1 MGLSEMKVC
10 SKGLIC
16 LGTVLWVSNPCFADA
31 DRGAYLAK
39 IMDCGGCHT
48 PGTMK
53 GQPDTSRN
61 LAGGDVGFKIE
72 GLGIFYPPN
81 LTSDKETGLGNW
93 SAAQIQ
99 AAITKGVRP
108 DGRQLAP
115 IMPWHSYS
123 ALTEADAADL
133 VSYIQQLAPIKNAVP
148 GPVGENENAPLPY
161 LAIAGS
167 TGKD

>member
-1 MGLSEMKVC
+1 MNDGLKC
-10 SKGLIC
+10 LFC
-16 LGTVLWVSNPCFADA
+16 LGAALLASDPCVADTE
-31 DRGAYLAK
+31 RGAYLAK

-53 GQPDTSRN
+53 GQPDASRA
-61 LAGGDVGFKIE
+61 LAGGDVGFKLR

-81 LTSDKETGLGNW
+81 LTSDKETGLGEW
-93 SAAQIQ
+93 SADQIR

-115 IMPWHSYS
+115 IMPYHSYS
-123 ALTEADAADL
+123 ALTNADASDL

-148 GPVGENENAPLPY
+148 RPLGEHEKAPLPY
-161 LAIAGS
+161 MAV
-167 TGKD
+167 TGQ